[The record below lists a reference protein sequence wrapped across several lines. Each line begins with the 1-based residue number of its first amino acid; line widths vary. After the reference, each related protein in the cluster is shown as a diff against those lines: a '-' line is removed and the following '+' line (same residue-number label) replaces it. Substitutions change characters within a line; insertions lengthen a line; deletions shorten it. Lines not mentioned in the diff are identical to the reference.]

1 MTDTLESRIR
11 PTQDE
16 YPWPGCRYVRPDG
29 LHLHYLDEGA
39 GPPVIMV
46 HGNPS
51 WSFLY
56 RRLVAALAPD
66 HRCLVPDHM
75 GMGLSSRPEAAQ
87 YGFRLADRVADLTT
101 LVEHWNLDRPA
112 HLIVHDWGG
121 PIGLGW
127 AVANPDKV
135 ASVLIL
141 NSGARIPT
149 GYRLPLRLALFKLFQ
164 PLGDFLARQHNWFV
178 EGTADFGTVRKL
190 SPSARRGFLAP
201 YQKPGD
207 RLAVAR
213 FVEDIPLDPAHPT
226 HALLADID
234 RRLDSLLAERPLGL
248 VWGLRDFVFNRKV
261 MEDWRRRFPQAPA
274 LILPRAGHYLLEDE
288 PDRIA
293 AWARRFIT
301 DGQVL

>member
-1 MTDTLESRIR
+1 MTDALETRT
-11 PTQDE
+11 PPALEE
-16 YPWPGCRYVRPDG
+16 YPFQGRRYVRPDG
-29 LHLHYLDEGA
+29 LSLHYLDEGA

-75 GMGLSSRPEAAQ
+75 GMGRSSRPDAAQ
-87 YGFRLADRVADLTT
+87 YGFRLADRVADLAA
-101 LVEHWNLDRPA
+101 LAERWNLDRPA

-127 AVANPDKV
+127 AVAHPEKV
-135 ASVLIL
+135 ASVLVL
-141 NSGARIPT
+141 NSGTRVPP
-149 GYRLPLRLALFKLFQ
+149 GYRLPLRLALFKLGR

-178 EGTADFGTVRKL
+178 EGTADFGTVRKM
-190 SPSARRGFLAP
+190 PPAARRGFLAP
-201 YQKPGD
+201 YLKPED

-213 FVEDIPLDPAHPT
+213 FVEDIPLAPDHPSY
-226 HALLADID
+226 AVLADID
-234 RRLDSLLAERPLGL
+234 RRLDGLLAERPLAL
-248 VWGLRDFVFNRKV
+248 AWGLRDFVFNRKV
-261 MEDWRRRFPQAPA
+261 LEDWRRRFPRAPVLA
-274 LILPRAGHYLLEDE
+274 LPGAGHYLLEDE
-288 PDRIA
+288 PGRLA